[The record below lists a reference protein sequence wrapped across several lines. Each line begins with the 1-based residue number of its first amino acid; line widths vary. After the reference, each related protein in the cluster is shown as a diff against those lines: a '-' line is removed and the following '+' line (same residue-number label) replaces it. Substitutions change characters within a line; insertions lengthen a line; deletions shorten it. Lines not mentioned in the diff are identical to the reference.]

1 MNSGFIN
8 INKPTQMTSNDVVVK
23 VRGILKKYFNDKH
36 IKVGHL
42 GTLDPNASGVLP
54 ISFGNATK
62 LFDFMLEKIKV
73 YKATFTF
80 GYETDTLDTEG
91 EKIND
96 GGTIPTADQVKEVI
110 SSMKGEISQK
120 PPIYSAKSI
129 NGVRAY
135 TLARRGKDVT
145 LDDKKVYIESITLD
159 EINGADFNFTIVC
172 GSGTYIR
179 AIARDIAYALDTYA
193 TMTALKRTATGKFDI
208 ENAVCLD
215 DFDKNPS
222 KYFRDVD
229 FAFDDDKIILLDKSL
244 QKKAL
249 NGIEVKVDN
258 QEGVYLVKTEN
269 ENAYGVVDKNGNLK
283 LSKRL

>member
-1 MNSGFIN
+1 MTSGFIN
-8 INKPTQMTSNDVVVK
+8 VNKPVNMTSNDVVVK

-62 LFDFMLEKIKV
+62 LFDFMLEKTKT
-73 YKATFTF
+73 YQATFTF
-80 GYETDTLDTEG
+80 GYETDTLDVEG
-91 EKIND
+91 EIINKN
-96 GGTIPTADQVKEVI
+96 GKIPTTDEVNTI
-110 SSMKGEISQK
+110 IKSMTGEISQK

-135 TLARRGKDVT
+135 TLARRGKDVI
-145 LDDKKVYIESITLD
+145 LDEKTVHIESITLD
-159 EINGADFNFTIVC
+159 ETDGADFKFSIVC

-179 AIARDIAYALDTYA
+179 AIARDIAYALGTYA
-193 TMTALKRTATGKFDI
+193 TMTALKRTKSGKFDI

-222 KYFRDVD
+222 KYFLDVD
-229 FAFDDDKIILLDKSL
+229 FAFDDDKIILLDKGL

-249 NGIEVKVDN
+249 NGIEVKVNN
-258 QEGVYLVKTEN
+258 QAGIYLVKTEN
-269 ENAYGVVDKNGNLK
+269 ENAYGVVDTNGNLK

>member
-1 MNSGFIN
+1 MTSGFIN
-8 INKPTQMTSNDVVVK
+8 INKPTKMTSNDVVVK

-62 LFDFMLEKIKV
+62 LFDFMLEKTKT
-73 YKATFTF
+73 YEATFTF

-91 EKIND
+91 EIIND
-96 GGTIPTADQVKEVI
+96 GGRVPTGEEVDAVI

-135 TLARRGKDVT
+135 TLARRGKEVN
-145 LDDKKVYIESITLD
+145 LEDKIVHIESITLD
-159 EINGADFNFTIVC
+159 EIDGENFRFTIVC

-179 AIARDIAYALDTYA
+179 AIARDIAYSLDTFA
-193 TMTALKRTATGKFDI
+193 TMTALKRTKSGKFDV

-222 KYFRDVD
+222 KFFLDVD

-244 QKKAL
+244 EKKAL

-258 QEGVYLVKTEN
+258 KEGIYLVKTEN
-269 ENAYGVVDKNGNLK
+269 ENAYGVVDTNGNLK